1 MPVRGV
7 SELYVDLML
16 TMVVLSISG
25 LIISGFSSLS
35 NSLGGVNDLSSGIQK
50 PPLALLLK
58 RGGRNYL
65 LIANNDGSSM
75 EFAVVVNGV
84 KRASYVLNS
93 SDVVVLELTNA
104 TPDDVYVIASN
115 YVVMPKVIELR

>member
-84 KRASYVLNS
+84 KRANYVLNS

>member
-65 LIANNDGSSM
+65 LIANNDGSPM

-84 KRASYVLNS
+84 KRANYLLNS